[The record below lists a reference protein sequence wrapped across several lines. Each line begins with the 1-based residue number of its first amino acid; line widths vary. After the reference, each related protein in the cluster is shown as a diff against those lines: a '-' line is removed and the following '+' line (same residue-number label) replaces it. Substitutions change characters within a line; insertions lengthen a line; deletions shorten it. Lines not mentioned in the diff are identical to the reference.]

1 MNSNCRTACTSRD
14 HATWGECARAAKM
27 QVGDLGS
34 GVKRHVDLT
43 LNSYAKA
50 RSLGLQPEGTS
61 LAKSQGVLRA
71 AGA

>member
-1 MNSNCRTACTSRD
+1 MCRNGCPTKD
-14 HATWGECARAAKM
+14 HRNWGECARAAAF
-27 QVGDLGS
+27 QIGDLGS

-61 LAKSQGVLRA
+61 LSKSQGVLRA

>member
-1 MNSNCRTACTSRD
+1 MACRHACISKD
-14 HATWGECARAAKM
+14 HQTWGECARDAKL

-50 RSLGLQPEGTS
+50 RQLGLQPAGTS
-61 LAKSQGVLRA
+61 LAKSQATLRA

>member
-1 MNSNCRTACTSRD
+1 MACRYACISQD
-14 HATWGECARAAKM
+14 HATWGECARAAAF
-27 QVGDLGS
+27 QIGDLGH

-61 LAKSQGVLRA
+61 LSKSQGVLRA